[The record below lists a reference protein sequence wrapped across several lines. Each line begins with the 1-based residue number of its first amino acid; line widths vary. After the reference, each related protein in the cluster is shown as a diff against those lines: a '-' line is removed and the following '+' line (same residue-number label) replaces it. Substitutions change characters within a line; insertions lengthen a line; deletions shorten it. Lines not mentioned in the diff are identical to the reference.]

1 MRRPLFAAALFLV
14 IIAALRLGAG
24 GADGVPPG
32 YISTEGLEADRILLV
47 TGQVYQKD
55 EKSVYLKSVVL
66 LESDA
71 LGRSAA
77 QSRQSIPIK
86 ENLICETENALEI
99 PLGTTA
105 AFRGE
110 FAPYSHATNPGEFDS
125 ALYYRTL
132 KVGGRL
138 RKAVPVALGEHYWH
152 VREALFQLKLYFKE
166 RLYRIFPEK
175 EAAVMSALLLGDKKE
190 LDSDLKE
197 LYKRNGILHILSIS
211 SLHITIIGMSVYTLL
226 RKAGMPVIPAAAAGS
241 VLLSGY
247 GCMTGFGVSACR
259 AIGMYGIKMLGEMA
273 GRTYDMLTGL
283 GVMAAVMVAGNPYYL
298 QNSGF
303 LLSFTSVLGIALLSP
318 ALVPEQ
324 DRGRAAPGKEKEKG
338 FRRLAG
344 ELRAVPGNVGKSLC
358 ESLFVSLSITLATL
372 PIQLYYYYEVP
383 VYSVFLNLF
392 VIPFMKPMMITGL
405 LAMLVPGLGILGCVD
420 YVILRGYEILC
431 GIFDRLPF
439 HVWNP
444 GCPRIW
450 QIAVYYVLLSAAAG
464 LRIYCKKERQ
474 EGTEISGRIRMG
486 KRISVPVLFA
496 AVLLFAIGMPR
507 ENRVIFLDVGQG
519 DCILVQTSSGRNY
532 LFDCGSSSRKK
543 IGKYILIPFLK
554 YCGIGKLDAVFLSH
568 PDADH
573 VNGAAE
579 LLETGGDH
587 SITVGQLLLPA
598 IEEGA
603 REEQWGKLIQAA
615 EQYGRDRP
623 VPVGYLGAGDGW
635 ECKGARFPCLHPA
648 YGFGAGDVNGYSQCF
663 LAEFSDSVSGQGWS
677 LLLTGDVQEKGESM
691 FLEELQRREIRK
703 VTVLKAAHHGS
714 RNSTPAAFLDQVAP
728 AVTVISS
735 GRDNRY
741 GHPHEELLQRLE
753 DSGTHIVQ
761 TARSGAITV
770 SLRRGRL
777 RVSGYC
783 EQSGCGD
790 F

>member
-55 EKSVYLKSVVL
+55 EKSVFLKSVVL

-99 PLGTTA
+99 PLGTIA

-464 LRIYCKKERQ
+464 LRIYCKKKRQ
-474 EGTEISGRIRMG
+474 EGTGISGRIRMG

-635 ECKGARFPCLHPA
+635 ECKGARFTCLHPA

-753 DSGTHIVQ
+753 DSGTRIVQ

-770 SLRRGRL
+770 SLRKGRL

-783 EQSGCGD
+783 EQSGYGD